1 MPDAI
6 IPGSRTMTSA
16 AASAFERLGGSA
28 LGRWLYARLVCWRAP
43 YFGSIRPTVLRLE
56 PGVAIARMDQRRAV
70 QNHIGT
76 VHAIAICNLVELV
89 AGLGTDA
96 SLPASMRW
104 LPKGMTVSYLR
115 KATGRL
121 TAMARIPGIRPGE
134 AQDLVVPVDVRNES
148 DETVVRAEVTMW
160 VTPRPLG

>member
-1 MPDAI
+1 MALDPV
-6 IPGSRTMTSA
+6 A
-16 AASAFERLGGSA
+16 AFARLGGSA
-28 LGRWLYARLVCWRAP
+28 LGRWLFTQLVCWRAP
-43 YFGSIRPTVLRLE
+43 YFASIRPTIVRLE

-76 VHAIAICNLVELV
+76 VHAIAVLNLAELV
-89 AGLGTDA
+89 AGLGTEA
-96 SLPASMRW
+96 SLPRSMRW

-115 KATGRL
+115 KANGRL
-121 TAMARIPGIRPGE
+121 TAMARIPEVRPGE
-134 AQDLVVPVDVRNES
+134 AQDLVVPVDVRNAA

>member
-1 MPDAI
+1 MN
-6 IPGSRTMTSA
+6 
-16 AASAFERLGGSA
+16 ASAVSAFQRLGGSA
-28 LGRWLYARLVCWRAP
+28 FGRWLFSRLVCWRAP
-43 YFGSIRPTVLRLE
+43 YFASIKPTVLRLE
-56 PGVAIARMDQRRAV
+56 RGVAIARLDQRRAV

-76 VHAIAICNLVELV
+76 VHAIAVCNLVELV

-104 LPKGMTVSYLR
+104 LPKGMTVSYVR

-121 TAMARIPGIRPGE
+121 TATATIPEVRVDE
-134 AQDLVVPVDVRNES
+134 SQDLIVAVDVRNAA

-160 VTPRPLG
+160 VTPKPLR